1 MNPVTTIENIHTVY
15 VKVDNR
21 PGSLERIAKALGEK
35 RINIDAISVETVGS
49 TGFARLVTNRPNEAV
64 EALRHARL
72 EAYDSP
78 ALLVALPNRPAEL
91 GRACAELSAAGINI
105 EGVITTA
112 DGRLVVRTHDNERA
126 AQILRKL

>member
-1 MNPVTTIENIHTVY
+1 MVTVENIHTVY
-15 VKVDNR
+15 VKADNK
-21 PGSLERIAKALGEK
+21 PGSLERIAKALGDK

-49 TGFARLVTNRPNEAV
+49 TGFARLVTNRPS
-64 EALRHARL
+64 EALDALRQARL

-78 ALLVALPNRPAEL
+78 ALIVALPNSPTEL
-91 GRACAELSAAGINI
+91 GRATAELAAAGLNI
-105 EGVITTA
+105 EGVITTT